1 MNREIKFRAWHNTEK
16 VMLYPPLPTD
26 SMTSIRLNSPNGP
39 HWEYDGIS
47 YCAQMMWD
55 GRMYIEGKYQD
66 VTWMQYTGLKD
77 SNGVE
82 IFEGDIILDEWA
94 QDDPFSNTPDVPR
107 YEHKIFEVKY
117 IEGCFNLKKDPI
129 KHRCSF
135 NFKRKVVG
143 NIFENKDLLPIP
155 VQIKETLNDE
165 EFSTSEMIELLLNKV

>member
-1 MNREIKFRAWHNTEK
+1 MNREIKFRIWDNHHKQWVGGCAIE
-16 VMLYPPLPTD
+16 L
-26 SMTSIRLNSPNGP
+26 
-39 HWEYDGIS
+39 DGTIIDIHHAEPETN
-47 YCAQMMWD
+47 CIAQ
-55 GRMYIEGKYQD
+55 
-66 VTWMQYTGLKD
+66 QYTGLKD

-129 KHRCSF
+129 KHRCSY